1 MLLKLLKFFAVTFSI
16 LYLFFLIPIPSAQA
30 SNNFKTDYRVVYSV
44 AENGG
49 THAVLNVTLTNTSSE
64 YYASS
69 YKVQLGFDKI
79 NNIQASDSDG
89 PINPIIEKEED
100 GYIMTLSFNKKA
112 VGLNN
117 KLNFNLS
124 FDTPDVAKQY
134 GNIWEINIPGI
145 ANPNEFESFT
155 VEVKVPQSFGKP
167 AYTKPY
173 QPLNSLVFDKKQ
185 LGKSGISIS
194 FGDKQIYSFHLVYHI
209 KNDNLYPIDTEIALP
224 PTTNY
229 QTIFIQNINP
239 KPQNVFIDK
248 DKNWLAHFSLFP
260 SQKMDVSVDG
270 KAEVRLTPEKEELS
284 TQDMGKYL
292 EEKPYWSTTAPEIK
306 KLAKEL
312 KTPEAIYKFVVTAL
326 KYDFTRVTGDKP
338 RLGAI
343 NALKSPDSA
352 VCLEYTDLFIA
363 LARSAGI
370 PAREDDGFAYTENSR
385 QRPLSLVKDILHAW
399 PEYYDAQK
407 KTWVMIDPTWGS
419 TTGGVDYFST
429 LDFDHF
435 VFVRKG
441 LDSNY
446 PIPAGGYKFIS
457 NKSEK
462 DISVEFAKNTPQQ
475 ETNFSIISSLPTMA
489 MSGLPITGNVSIK
502 NTSQMS
508 LPPQIV
514 KVLSADLSPNE
525 QLFQSPAIP
534 PFGHTD
540 LKVAFKPESFLT
552 NKKMQFKIQTNNQ
565 TISQS
570 IDISP
575 LLFKKWWTIEGGTA
589 IVIFSIIILI
599 FAIKNRRL

>member
-1 MLLKLLKFFAVTFSI
+1 MFLKLLKFFIVAFFTFV
-16 LYLFFLIPIPSAQA
+16 LIPIPSAQA
-30 SNNFKTDYRVVYSV
+30 QTSTNFKTDYHVLYSV
-44 AENGG
+44 AENGS
-49 THAVLNVTLTNTSSE
+49 THAILNVTLTNTSSE

-79 NNIQASDSDG
+79 NNIQASDPDG
-89 PINPIIEKEED
+89 PINPIIEKEEA
-100 GYIMTLSFNKKA
+100 GYIMTLNFNKKV

-117 KLNFNLS
+117 KLNFKLS

-145 ANPNEFESFT
+145 ANPDEFESFT

-167 AYTKPY
+167 VYTKPY
-173 QPLNSLVFDKKQ
+173 QPLNKLVFDKKQ

-194 FGDKQIYSFHLVYHI
+194 FGDKQIYSFQLVYHI

-229 QTIFIQNINP
+229 QTIFIQDINP
-239 KPQNVFIDK
+239 KPQNVLMDK

-260 SQKMDVSVDG
+260 SQKMDVYVNG
-270 KAEVRLTPEKEELS
+270 KAEVRLTPREEELS
-284 TQDMGKYL
+284 THDMAKYL

-338 RLGAI
+338 RLGAV
-343 NALKSPDSA
+343 NALKNPDSA
-352 VCLEYTDLFIA
+352 VCLEYTDLFIT
-363 LARSAGI
+363 LARAAGI
-370 PAREDDGFAYTENSR
+370 PAREVDGFAYTENSR

-399 PEYYDAQK
+399 PEYYDTHK

-441 LDSNY
+441 MASNY
-446 PIPAGGYKFIS
+446 PIPAGGYKFLS
-457 NKSEK
+457 NKNEK
-462 DISVEFAKNTPQQ
+462 DISVEFSRNIPQQ
-475 ETNFSIISSLPTMA
+475 ETNLSIVSSLPTMA
-489 MSGLPITGNVSIK
+489 MSGFPMTGNVSIK

-508 LPPQIV
+508 LSPQIV
-514 KVLSADLSPNE
+514 KILSEDLSPNE

-540 LKVAFKPESFLT
+540 LKVRFNSEPFLT
-552 NKKMQFKIQTNNQ
+552 NKKVQFKIQTNNQ

-575 LLFKKWWTIEGGTA
+575 LLFKKWWIIEGGLA
-589 IVIFSIIILI
+589 IGILSIIIFI
-599 FAIKNRRL
+599 FTIKNRRL